1 MGKGCSTVDLES
13 VLFSLVFYKPGES
26 DTCFHLVVFFLSSG
40 VAGWGVQL
48 TIVFG
53 TERNTSTVGY
63 IAESDGG
70 WRVIDGICYSAGVG

>member
-1 MGKGCSTVDLES
+1 MIMMMERCRYS
-13 VLFSLVFYKPGES
+13 FA
-26 DTCFHLVVFFLSSG
+26 SG

-53 TERNTSTVGY
+53 IERSTSIVGY